1 MKSKLSYIN
10 TPTGIC
16 LWHKG
21 KFVSINTLAKIYD
34 FDLQNEDDIWL
45 FIEAFSNVL
54 IEEGM

>member
-10 TPTGIC
+10 TPMGIC
-16 LWHKG
+16 LWYKG

-34 FDLQNEDDIWL
+34 FDLQDEDDIWL